1 MHACER
7 ANLSKIIT
15 QSVEAE
21 TQCPATD
28 ELIIS
33 SALQVKGIRNFEPIP
48 TWQSWESHHEKS
60 TWESPW
66 VSAKIA

>member
-21 TQCPATD
+21 TQCPAAD

-48 TWQSWESHHEKS
+48 AWQSWGE
-60 TWESPW
+60 PP
-66 VSAKIA
+66 